1 MLQLGEV
8 FAVLDHHAGVLAAP
22 LVVDDVE
29 VVPLIL
35 TAPQIQ
41 KGTGHAAQTGA
52 DALGLGHGEG
62 LCLGIVRL
70 TGEVVGGGGVLKHTL
85 HGKSR

>member
-29 VVPLIL
+29 VIPLIL
-35 TAPQIQ
+35 AAPQVK

-52 DALGLGHGEG
+52 DTLGFGHGEG
-62 LCLGIVRL
+62 FCLGVVRL
-70 TGEVVGGGGVLKHTL
+70 TGEAVGGGGVLKHAL